1 MKISELVECPQWL
14 LDAETSNADVE
25 IKNGWVIWNS
35 GDFRGGDF
43 LGGNFLG
50 GNFRGGDFWGGDFR
64 GGNFLG
70 GNFRGGDFRGGNF
83 LGGNV
88 KGIAAQNLRAHTGLY
103 LYQVSAFIATDGRR
117 FVQMGCLL
125 KTIEQW
131 DEIGIRESNPSEFPN
146 DGSEKCE
153 ERVAAFEF
161 AKAAVLRMKTG
172 GAA

>member
-35 GDFRGGDF
+35 G
-43 LGGNFLG
+43 NFLG
-50 GNFRGGDFWGGDFR
+50 GNFWGGDFR
-64 GGNFLG
+64 GG
-70 GNFRGGDFRGGNF
+70 D
-83 LGGNV
+83 V